1 MSLNALQETLLNTHT
16 YPQPRQCIAGQ
27 WRDGTGSSSCVVT
40 NPATEAV
47 LATFQA
53 ASADDIAQAIQAA
66 ASAFRVWSAETP
78 LARSKVLRAAADRL
92 RAQTEQ
98 AATLLTLEQGKP
110 LAEAK
115 REIGQAAEIIEWF
128 AEEGRRAYGRVIPSR
143 WPGVQQTVVQMPIGP
158 VAAFTPWNFPVML
171 SACKLA
177 AALAA
182 GCAVVLKPAEETP
195 AAVTMLV
202 DAFLD
207 SGVPSGA
214 VQMLLGDP
222 AGISSSLIA
231 SPVIRKISFTGSI
244 NVGRLLGE
252 QAGRYLT
259 RVTLELGGHAPVIV
273 CEDADLDK
281 AVDTLAGFKFRNAG
295 QICANPSRFY
305 VHRSLYARFIEAFA
319 ERASRLRL
327 GDGMNPQTDMG
338 PLASRRR
345 LDQMASLVDDARN
358 AGARIVCGGE
368 RVARDGFFFPP
379 TILADVPDTAR
390 VMTDEPFG
398 PVVPFAVFDTLD
410 DVIERANSLPVGL
423 AAYAFT
429 RSVHHADRLANE
441 LEAGAIGINNVSL
454 LQPETPF
461 GGIKD
466 SGFGRENG
474 IEGLQDYLCARFI
487 SRSAA

>member
-1 MSLNALQETLLNTHT
+1 LKTFD
-16 YPQPRQCIAGQ
+16 YPQPRQYIAGQ
-27 WRDGTGSSSCVVT
+27 WRDGTGASSLTVT

-47 LATFQA
+47 LATFHA
-53 ASADDIAQAIQAA
+53 ASAEDIAQAVDA
-66 ASAFRVWSAETP
+66 ASRAFRVWAAETP
-78 LARSKVLRAAADRL
+78 LARSKIMRAAAERL
-92 RAQTEQ
+92 RSQTEQ
-98 AATLLTLEQGKP
+98 AAALLTREQGKP

-143 WPGVQQTVVQMPIGP
+143 WPGVQQTVVQKPIGP

-182 GCAVVLKPAEETP
+182 GCSVVLKPAEETP
-195 AAVTMLV
+195 AAVMVLV
-202 DAFLD
+202 DAFIE
-207 SGVPSGA
+207 SGVPPGT
-214 VQMLLGDP
+214 VQMLLGNP
-222 AGISSSLIA
+222 AEISSTLIA
-231 SPVIRKISFTGSI
+231 SPAIRKISFTGSI

-252 QAGRYLT
+252 QAGRHLT
-259 RVTLELGGHAPVIV
+259 RVTLELGGHAPVVI
-273 CEDADLDK
+273 CEDADFDKTLD
-281 AVDTLAGFKFRNAG
+281 ALAGFKFRNAG

-305 VHRSLYARFIEAFA
+305 VHRSLYARFVEAFA
-319 ERASRLRL
+319 ARASSLRL
-327 GDGMNPQTDMG
+327 GDGMDPQTEMG

-345 LDQMASLVDDARN
+345 VDHMTSLVDDSRS
-358 AGARIVCGGE
+358 AGARVVCGGD
-368 RVARDGFFFPP
+368 RVARAGFFFQP

-398 PVVPFAVFDTLD
+398 PVVPFVPFDKLD
-410 DVIERANSLPVGL
+410 EVIARANHLPVGL

-429 RSVHHADRLANE
+429 TSLRNADRLADE
-441 LEAGAIGINNVSL
+441 LEAGAIGINSVSL

-474 IEGLQDYLCARFI
+474 IEGLQDYLCAKFV
-487 SRSAA
+487 SRSGT